1 MLENYKNAIKLA
13 CTQNAA
19 NIKKVAMI
27 NGINLLGQ
35 MAVKSLLFLFLFS
48 SGAMGLEQQEGEELL
63 VHWACFQCATCG
75 LDLGKWEGG
84 SWHFNKKL
92 ANKR

>member
-1 MLENYKNAIKLA
+1 MLENCKNAVKPTCA
-13 CTQNAA
+13 QNAV
-19 NIKKVAMI
+19 NIKKVAMV

-35 MAVKSLLFLFLFS
+35 TAVKSLLFLFLFS

-75 LDLGKWEGG
+75 LDLGKWGKGE
-84 SWHFNKKL
+84 N
-92 ANKR
+92 